1 MEYSRI
7 PNQIIVQ
14 SVRTTA
20 MNYSDF
26 PIHSMYST
34 PKPSKYLFIVNW
46 ISALYCTLPLET
58 LHPSHISFVFEVY
71 KFVVV
76 VALCTVL

>member
-14 SVRTTA
+14 SVQTTA

-26 PIHSMYST
+26 PIHWMHST
-34 PKPSKYLFIVNW
+34 SKSFKYPYTLNQ
-46 ISALYCTLPLET
+46 ISALYYTLPLET
-58 LHPSHISFVFEVY
+58 LHPLHM
-71 KFVVV
+71 
-76 VALCTVL
+76 